1 MSHPFITRI
10 YVASFAGIRSRGSC
24 VGIHLEPCSPLVNV
38 SSLVQVVAMRGR
50 RGYAL
55 SIGRVRRFEG
65 KFDLRR
71 LFSALLPCLECWQS
85 LIFPAASV
93 SLSSFAYL
101 LFVSSL
107 PAVCWESLSI
117 LKRKSRQRTRSSFA
131 LSSAKSSCR
140 ASRSHSSFSFFSS
153 SLHTEGRSPT
163 SDQSEKIRA
172 WTNQLGAVDAAVG
185 VRIMCSHRVTECV
198 WRYQM
203 VVGDLIFPHHE
214 QKDEGMMTKPYN

>member
-1 MSHPFITRI
+1 
-10 YVASFAGIRSRGSC
+10 
-24 VGIHLEPCSPLVNV
+24 
-38 SSLVQVVAMRGR
+38 MRGR

-117 LKRKSRQRTRSSFA
+117 LKRKAVSALVLPLLFQAQSLLAGRPALIPLFLSFLPLCIPREDLLPVISRKR
-131 LSSAKSSCR
+131 
-140 ASRSHSSFSFFSS
+140 
-153 SLHTEGRSPT
+153 
-163 SDQSEKIRA
+163 
-172 WTNQLGAVDAAVG
+172 
-185 VRIMCSHRVTECV
+185 
-198 WRYQM
+198 
-203 VVGDLIFPHHE
+203 
-214 QKDEGMMTKPYN
+214 